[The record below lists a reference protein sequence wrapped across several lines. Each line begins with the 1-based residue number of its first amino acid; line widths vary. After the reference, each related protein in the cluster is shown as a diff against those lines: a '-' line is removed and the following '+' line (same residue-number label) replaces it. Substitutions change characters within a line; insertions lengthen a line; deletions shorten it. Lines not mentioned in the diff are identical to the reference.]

1 MPQRSKRTCDDILKG
16 ERFYTVI
23 GNPWE
28 IDGRSTSNSKSNTNK
43 GEELKKLTAAKRKR
57 AAEEQDDAAEV
68 SSARRPRKQL
78 KTTK

>member
-1 MPQRSKRTCDDILKG
+1 MKG

-28 IDGRSTSNSKSNTNK
+28 IDGRSTSNSNSNKNK
-43 GEELKKLTAAKRKR
+43 GMKLKKLTQEKRKR

-68 SSARRPRKQL
+68 STARRSRKQL
-78 KTTK
+78 KTKK